1 MSVVHDIITKK
12 CANCRKE
19 ISVIHPDSWAYKRH
33 AGNTYIFWCSWKC
46 LRQSEKE
53 GKINMKKL
61 TLEDKKHAV
70 KIALDGGNPLEY
82 IRMCGVLNAAEAW
95 GKIKN
100 NLKEKDPAT
109 WEKLPKRLPNPVMD
123 RKKEAPADQ
132 VTKEAMK
139 HPEQP
144 VVQIDGPVIIEKM
157 AEKPVNEVK
166 PINLKAFSISAIRT
180 GLGEFYFDKKFN
192 TIDWRTIVGD
202 EVSLT
207 PAGWRELI
215 NTMPD
220 VLTVLGVTK

>member
-12 CANCRKE
+12 CVNCRKE
-19 ISVIHPDSWAYKRH
+19 ISVLHPDSWAYKRH

-109 WEKLPKRLPNPVMD
+109 WERLPKRLPNPVMD

-157 AEKPVNEVK
+157 AETPVNEVK
-166 PINLKAFSISAIRT
+166 PINLKTFSISAIRT

>member
-1 MSVVHDIITKK
+1 MSVVHDIVTKK

-19 ISVIHPDSWAYKRH
+19 ISVLHPDSWAYKRH

>member
-19 ISVIHPDSWAYKRH
+19 ISVLHPDSWAYKRH

-132 VTKEAMK
+132 VTKEAMQ

-192 TIDWRTIVGD
+192 SIDWRTIEGD

>member
-19 ISVIHPDSWAYKRH
+19 ISVLHPDSWAYKRH

-70 KIALDGGNPLEY
+70 KIALEGGNPLEY
-82 IRMCGVLNAAEAW
+82 IRMCGVLNAAETW
-95 GKIKN
+95 RKIKN

-132 VTKEAMK
+132 VTKEAMQ

-192 TIDWRTIVGD
+192 SIDWRTIEGD

>member
-19 ISVIHPDSWAYKRH
+19 ISVLHPDSWAYKRH

-166 PINLKAFSISAIRT
+166 PINLKTFSISAIRT